1 LFFRFEEKI
10 MLNLSTPLIISRVL
24 TLIIAL
30 TVHEFAHAF
39 TADRFGDDT
48 PRIMGRLTLNPL
60 KHLDVMG
67 SLLLI
72 VAGFGWAKPTPINPA
87 KLRQHSKSAILWV
100 SLAGPFSNFLLAC
113 LVAFPLR
120 FNLIP
125 ALPSS
130 TFLPSLSD
138 FSFTFFVINLVLMVF
153 NLLPLPPLDGEKVL
167 EYFLPE
173 AWAENF
179 AKIKPYGPIALL
191 VIVFVLPYFHIDII
205 SFIMTPILT
214 FFRIVL
220 LGV

>member
-1 LFFRFEEKI
+1 MF
-10 MLNLSTPLIISRVL
+10 NLSTPLIISRVL

-48 PRIMGRLTLNPL
+48 PYIMGRLTLNPL

-87 KLRQHSKSAILWV
+87 KLRQHSRSALLWV

-113 LVAFPLR
+113 LAAIPLR
-120 FNLIP
+120 FHLIP

-130 TFLPSLSD
+130 SFLPSISD
-138 FSFTFFVINLVLMVF
+138 FLVTFFVINLVLMVF

-167 EYFLPE
+167 EFFMPE
-173 AWAENF
+173 SWAGKY

-191 VIVFVLPYFHIDII
+191 VIVFVLPYFHLDII
-205 SFIMTPILT
+205 NAIMTPILT

-220 LGV
+220 IGA

>member
-1 LFFRFEEKI
+1 
-10 MLNLSTPLIISRVL
+10 MLGLSTPLIISRVL

-39 TADRFGDDT
+39 VADRFGDDT

-72 VAGFGWAKPTPINPA
+72 IAGFGWAKPVPVNPV
-87 KLRQHSKSAILWV
+87 KLREHSRSAFMWV
-100 SLAGPFSNFLLAC
+100 SIAGPAANLLLAC
-113 LVAFPLR
+113 LAAIPLR

-125 ALPSS
+125 SLPAS
-130 TFLPSLSD
+130 TIFPSISNFLI
-138 FSFTFFVINLVLMVF
+138 TFFVINLVLMVF
-153 NLLPLPPLDGEKVL
+153 NLLPLPPLDGEKIL
-167 EYFLPE
+167 EFLLPE
-173 AWAENF
+173 SWANQY
-179 AKIKPYGPIALL
+179 AKIKPFGPILLL
-191 VIVFVLPYFHIDII
+191 VVVFVLPRFGFDLV
-205 SFIMTPILT
+205 SLIMTPVLT